1 MYYIIVLIFN
11 FLFMKQEIIDHEED
25 RLLDEWDREFERWIR
40 NGPAY
45 RAYNTYI
52 IKKKEQKMA
61 SIIA

>member
-1 MYYIIVLIFN
+1 
-11 FLFMKQEIIDHEED
+11 MKQEIIDHEED

-45 RAYNTYI
+45 RAYNAYI